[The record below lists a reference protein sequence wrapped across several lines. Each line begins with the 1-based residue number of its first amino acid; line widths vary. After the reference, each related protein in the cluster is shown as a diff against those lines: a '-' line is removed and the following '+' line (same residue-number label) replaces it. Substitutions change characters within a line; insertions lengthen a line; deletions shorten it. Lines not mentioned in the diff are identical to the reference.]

1 MLPPGPRTP
10 ALWQTIQSISHPRD
24 YMRKVQARYGDV
36 VRFRTLI
43 GDGIAVCDP
52 ALAREVFAIPG
63 DRFTQPTVMGNLF
76 GSRAVI
82 ATSGATHKKQR
93 KLLNGPFHGPRIK
106 SMLVTMQR
114 VIDRHLA
121 VMGGISGA
129 FAMTDISQA
138 LTLDVILETV
148 FGASF
153 GSGQDER
160 AERGRELLRAI
171 IDGFDPML
179 VTSPRFHRP
188 WVPAWRRHAR
198 ARAAFDR
205 WVVELLAERRAQPEP
220 GGDLLGLFVLARF
233 DDGAPMSD
241 DEIADHLVTLLLAG
255 HETSATAI
263 AWAVHGLAR
272 EPAVLAKLRAELD
285 ALGPTPPPE
294 ALVKL
299 PYLQAVVSESLRI
312 EPIVTD
318 VLRTCVTPVKVGPWE
333 VPTGEII
340 AVMLGSILWD
350 PRVFPEPE
358 KFRPERFLERSF
370 HAGEFLPFGGGQ
382 RRCLG
387 AAFAEA
393 ELALAIAAIAQR
405 WELALAPGKPERTVR
420 KNITMGP
427 KYGVRVRVL
436 GARRPTDRRAPRDA
450 VV

>member
-10 ALWQTIQSISHPRD
+10 ALWQTIQTISHPRD
-24 YMRKVQARYGDV
+24 YMREVQRRYGDV

-43 GDGIAVCDP
+43 GKGIAVCDP
-52 ALAREVFAIPG
+52 TLAREVFAVPG
-63 DRFTQPTVMGNLF
+63 DRFITPTVMGNLF
-76 GSRAVI
+76 GARAVI
-82 ATSGATHKKQR
+82 ATAGTTHKKQR
-93 KLLNGPFHGPRIK
+93 KLLNPPFHGPRIK
-106 SMLVTMQR
+106 AMLGTMEQ
-114 VIDRHLA
+114 VIDKHLTR
-121 VMGGISGA
+121 MGVTRGA

-153 GSGQDER
+153 GSGKDER
-160 AERGRELLRAI
+160 AERGRALLRAI

-188 WVPAWRRHAR
+188 WVPAWRRHTR

-205 WVVELLAERRAQPEP
+205 WVVELLAERRGQAEP
-220 GGDLLGLFVLARF
+220 GADLLGLFVAARY

-241 DEIADHLVTLLLAG
+241 GEIADHLVTLLLAG

-263 AWAVHGLAR
+263 AWATYWLLR
-272 EPAVLAKLRAELD
+272 EPSVLAKLRAELD
-285 ALGPTPPPE
+285 GLGPSPSPE
-294 ALVKL
+294 ALVRL
-299 PYLQAVVSESLRI
+299 PYLGAVVSESLRI

-318 VLRTCVTPVKVGPWE
+318 VLRTCVEPVRVGPWE
-333 VPTGEII
+333 VPAGEII
-340 AVMLGSILWD
+340 AVMLGAILWD
-350 PRVFPEPE
+350 ARIFPEPE

-393 ELALAIAAIAQR
+393 ELALAVAAIAQR
-405 WELALAPGKPERTVR
+405 WELELATDRPERSVR

-427 KYGVRVRVL
+427 RHGVQVRVR
-436 GARRPTDRRAPRDA
+436 GPRRSTEHTPPRSA
-450 VV
+450 VA